1 MFPYYNTPF
10 EIYQKKLRGTGT
22 TFIRRFVLR
31 CVPADYTV
39 RGSIRFF
46 RPLSRLELL
55 GRVSVSIPLKRTAR
69 DRNPALSTFIYFR
82 NSPFARPA
90 KRSESYLKFNRS
102 LESHAAQIFVLS
114 IGAVAFRSG
123 KITVER
129 KRKRNLVGEA
139 VLGFKAGKAVQ
150 IV

>member
-22 TFIRRFVLR
+22 IFIRRFVLR

-69 DRNPALSTFIYFR
+69 DRNPALSTFLFIFKNVLHCSYTFCR
-82 NSPFARPA
+82 LYLLRCLPPLGIFTDRRPYRTMLHGFA
-90 KRSESYLKFNRS
+90 
-102 LESHAAQIFVLS
+102 
-114 IGAVAFRSG
+114 
-123 KITVER
+123 ER
-129 KRKRNLVGEA
+129 KIAPDRLNYVCLTK
-139 VLGFKAGKAVQ
+139 FTPQ
-150 IV
+150 

>member
-39 RGSIRFF
+39 GDRFDF
-46 RPLSRLELL
+46 SARLAAGELL
-55 GRVSVSIPLKRTAR
+55 GRASVSISLKRTTR

-102 LESHAAQIFVLS
+102 FESHAAQIFVLS

-129 KRKRNLVGEA
+129 KRKRNLIGEA

>member
-1 MFPYYNTPF
+1 MFLYYNTAF
-10 EIYQKKLRGTGT
+10 GIYQKKLCREKA
-22 TFIRRFVLR
+22 FMRRFVLG
-31 CVPADYTV
+31 CCTADYTV